1 MDLERDAGMKIT
13 ANKTKVLRLTG
24 HRTLCINGQNFK
36 GVDQFIYLG
45 CIVSTDGNIELD
57 IVLRINC
64 A

>member
-1 MDLERDAGMKIT
+1 MKIT
-13 ANKTKVLRLTG
+13 ANKNKVLRLTG

-36 GVDQFIYLG
+36 GVDQFIYFG
-45 CIVSTDGNIELD
+45 CIVSTDGDVELD